1 MKNTTTSTT
10 PKLMAIDPVGCR
22 FNSDTP
28 QWLVVRRVKR
38 LQPLA
43 SDGREQ
49 GELFATYRHHD
60 FVTNSTLKGELFA
73 TYRHHDFV
81 TNSTLSVVDADQRHR
96 DHATVEQVIAELKSR
111 TVRWR
116 TCRQGGTRRRQVGS
130 PAR

>member
-1 MKNTTTSTT
+1 MRNTTTSTT
-10 PKLMAIDPVGCR
+10 PKLMAIDPAGCR

-28 QWLVVRRVKR
+28 HRLVVRRVKR

-49 GELFATYRHHD
+49 
-60 FVTNSTLKGELFA
+60 GELFA